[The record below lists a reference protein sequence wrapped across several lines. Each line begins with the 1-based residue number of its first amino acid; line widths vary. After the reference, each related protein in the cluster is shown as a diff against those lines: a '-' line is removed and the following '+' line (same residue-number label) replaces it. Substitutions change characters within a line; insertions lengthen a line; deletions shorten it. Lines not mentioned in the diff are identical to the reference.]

1 MNWLDFVL
9 IAIFVVGALLG
20 MKIGLIGAAF
30 NAVGILFG
38 WVLAG
43 QYSDDVGNIFSDSL
57 PNDTLVT
64 VISFAIII
72 IIAVA
77 VSNFLL
83 KFVRPLLTGFTLGLS
98 KMVDKLGGLALGLLI
113 GAAFSSALIL
123 GMARLAY
130 NFDTDIIAGVVP
142 ERVAENLTQ
151 VEQQLKRVEDVKE
164 GLEEAL
170 NESKLVSIFID
181 LTDAIPADALGFVP
195 DDFKVALDFVEV
207 GID

>member
-1 MNWLDFVL
+1 MNWLDFVI
-9 IAIFVVGALLG
+9 IALLVVGALLG
-20 MKIGLIGAAF
+20 MRIGLIGAAF
-30 NAVGILFG
+30 NAVGIFLG

-43 QYSDDVGNIFSDSL
+43 QYSDDVGGLFSDSL

-72 IIAVA
+72 VIAVA
-77 VSNFLL
+77 VANFLL
-83 KFVRPLLTGFTLGLS
+83 KFVRPLLTVFTLGLS

-113 GAAFSSALIL
+113 GVAFSSALIL
-123 GMARLAY
+123 GMARVAY
-130 NFDTDIIAGVVP
+130 NFDTDLIASVVP
-142 ERVAENLTQ
+142 ERFAENLTQ
-151 VEQQLKRVEDVKE
+151 VEQQLEKVEDVKE
-164 GLEEAL
+164 DLVVAL